1 MTSQIAQPTP
11 ISAPRPNLGVMTS
24 QDLFASVNASF
35 SKNSQP
41 STPSHTIQE
50 NDYSVPAPPPP
61 SPKARG
67 PRTDG
72 PVANTSGGG
81 GPSLTPTKRRGAL
94 KGDPLVP

>member
-1 MTSQIAQPTP
+1 
-11 ISAPRPNLGVMTS
+11 MTS

-61 SPKARG
+61 SPVEHPGLSHFK
-67 PRTDG
+67 
-72 PVANTSGGG
+72 GGRIG
-81 GPSLTPTKRRGAL
+81 RNREAFVHIRL
-94 KGDPLVP
+94 